1 MSPNGK
7 TKPEEQ
13 DLPAPCICSN
23 KDEKF
28 EVNPDSSGDRNYSRN
43 HLSPEEEK
51 ESDSELAAGESRDV
65 LIVAAQAEI
74 LRADLPFEVETVIL
88 LTSDVTEEVVHE
100 ILLNKTAA
108 DRLETAQFDQEEED
122 NGLTCG
128 QEEVLTSDDTVPS
141 SEEHDNSSVSAH
153 VEAEN
158 HDLSG
163 VTTAKAKGTDSP
175 LVKMPPDPEI
185 PSDDAENLCEHHRNK
200 VVDEEYADH
209 QSVHVV
215 DDNIPDKVIIAIDV
229 VVENVT
235 VSVTAEQPSHPPP
248 PSVNQTETTVNSAT
262 CKAAHPEMCSSQDQ
276 ESHMEEELS
285 AAVAAPNDISL
296 LVCQI
301 YSPSFEQ
308 REQKEDDLSSAAV
321 GEESGISS
329 LAVSPDL
336 QDDGTEFG
344 MNVGDSTQ
352 PALDFDPQTAAQNN
366 LYANDAVLSVKDE
379 TTDVTFRSYTSS
391 HSQTFHSEHIH
402 WTHYETL
409 AANEDTF
416 GHEIE
421 DSYHKVMDEF
431 ASEIA
436 LSVTSFTSDLNA
448 LTDIKTSVTSVE
460 VVEIKEK
467 TSVRAENK
475 DESAEEKE
483 VEYERTEIS
492 IMEATMDNNE
502 WITDSNYQV
511 LPWMKINQ
519 HPFDGCCTAT
529 VTTGSEIPPSSEV
542 RQTSSLSLAD
552 ENMENNKKVVAVQPM
567 PQNVNV
573 TFCVHYHSKSA
584 YQTVA
589 VTGNQPELGN
599 WKEFIPLE
607 KAKDGHWITVV
618 SLPVESHVEWKF
630 VLLDKG
636 EVSRWEECGNHL
648 LDTGCGDDLLV
659 HKWWGHI

>member
-23 KDEKF
+23 KDEI
-28 EVNPDSSGDRNYSRN
+28 
-43 HLSPEEEK
+43 SPEEEK
-51 ESDSELAAGESRDV
+51 ETDSELAADESRDV
-65 LIVAAQAEI
+65 LIEAAQAEI
-74 LRADLPFEVETVIL
+74 LRADLPSEVETIFLV
-88 LTSDVTEEVVHE
+88 TSDV
-100 ILLNKTAA
+100 L
-108 DRLETAQFDQEEED
+108 QEEED
-122 NGLTCG
+122 SGLRCG
-128 QEEVLTSDDTVPS
+128 QEEALSSDDTVPS
-141 SEEHDNSSVSAH
+141 SEEQGSSSVSAH

-163 VTTAKAKGTDSP
+163 VTTAKAKVIDSP
-175 LVKMPPDPEI
+175 LAKMPPDPEI
-185 PSDDAENLCEHHRNK
+185 PSDDAENLREHHRNK
-200 VVDEEYADH
+200 VVDAD

-215 DDNIPDKVIIAIDV
+215 DDNISDKVII

-235 VSVTAEQPSHPPP
+235 VSLTAEQPSHPPP

-262 CKAAHPEMCSSQDQ
+262 CKASHPEMCSSRDQ

-285 AAVAAPNDISL
+285 GAVAAPNDISL

-301 YSPSFEQ
+301 YSSSLVQ
-308 REQKEDDLSSAAV
+308 SEQKEDDLSSAAV

-344 MNVGDSTQ
+344 TNVGDSMQ

-366 LYANDAVLSVKDE
+366 LYADDAVLSVRE
-379 TTDVTFRSYTSS
+379 EITDVTFSSCTSS
-391 HSQTFHSEHIH
+391 RSQTFHSEHIH
-402 WTHYETL
+402 WTHYETF
-409 AANEDTF
+409 AANEDMF

-421 DSYHKVMDEF
+421 DSYHKVMDDF

-448 LTDIKTSVTSVE
+448 LTDIKASITSVE

-467 TSVRAENK
+467 TSVRTENK
-475 DESAEEKE
+475 DEATEEKE
-483 VEYERTEIS
+483 VEYERTEIN

-511 LPWMKINQ
+511 LPWMKMNQ

-542 RQTSSLSLAD
+542 RQTSGLSLAD
-552 ENMENNKKVVAVQPM
+552 ESMENNKKVVAVQPM

-573 TFCVHYHSKSA
+573 TFCIHYHTKSA

-589 VTGNQPELGN
+589 VTGDQPELGN

-618 SLPVESHVEWKF
+618 SLPSESHVEWKF

-636 EVSRWEECGNHL
+636 EVSRWEECGNRL